1 MWICIYFCVYVW
13 FQRIFQFNFLFKI
26 TLKTFFFFF
35 FSVLFLNPDWWLMVS
50 PLECSNEREDAMNH
64 QSDSFL
70 FLFFFIFRN
79 KYFHCLSIP
88 LFGMFCIIH
97 VTHVAALFSIILNIM
112 YIILHIQWN
121 IVLIDVLFYYILC
134 SYHALSTSR

>member
-1 MWICIYFCVYVW
+1 MFYLLPHSLGPTADPLLFVCLHGEGMMKFSSAITMSCYITIHFDHKDV
-13 FQRIFQFNFLFKI
+13 FND
-26 TLKTFFFFF
+26 
-35 FSVLFLNPDWWLMVS
+35 VWLMVS

-70 FLFFFIFRN
+70 FFFFFIFRN

-112 YIILHIQWN
+112 YIILHIQ
-121 IVLIDVLFYYILC
+121 
-134 SYHALSTSR
+134 